1 MDALDRHLSHES
13 EILSSL
19 DGDGYVR
26 LNRSTADL
34 SVAECEQMIE
44 LIFAFGSNHDVTFHE
59 PEDGA
64 RPAQWSVD
72 LCAQTSHYDE
82 RGYMTR
88 DTRIYVRIRQ
98 EDKDLIEKAAR
109 SLGSRRALS
118 LSRWL
123 CRPRGKV
130 KEGKRR

>member
-1 MDALDRHLSHES
+1 MR
-13 EILSSL
+13 
-19 DGDGYVR
+19 VR
-26 LNRSTADL
+26 R
-34 SVAECEQMIE
+34 E
-44 LIFAFGSNHDVTFHE
+44 
-59 PEDGA
+59 
-64 RPAQWSVD
+64 WSVD

-109 SLGSRRALS
+109 SLGLTSSAFVVSMALQAA
-118 LSRWL
+118 R
-123 CRPRGKV
+123 KV